1 MKLSQKFVEANAS
14 KEYLDKIEELTQKV
28 MEVKGLPYEK
38 ARSYTIEYLIQND
51 IDDEMVKLRFMF
63 IKKYKITKI

>member
-1 MKLSQKFVEANAS
+1 MTPKFIEANAT
-14 KEYLDKIEELTQKV
+14 ETYLDKIETLTQKV
-28 MEVKGLPYEK
+28 MEVKDLQYDK

-51 IDDEMVKLRFMF
+51 MDDEMVSLRFKF

>member
-1 MKLSQKFVEANAS
+1 MTPKFVEANAS
-14 KEYLDKIEELTQKV
+14 KEYLDKIEELTRKV
-28 MEVKGLPYEK
+28 MDVKDLEYNK

-51 IDDEMVKLRFMF
+51 INDEMVKLRFKF

>member
-1 MKLSQKFVEANAS
+1 MTPKFIETNAS
-14 KEYLDKIEELTQKV
+14 KEYLNKIEELTRKV
-28 MEVKGLPYEK
+28 MEVKGLEYNK

-51 IDDEMVKLRFMF
+51 IDDEMVKLRFKF

>member
-1 MKLSQKFVEANAS
+1 MTPKFIEANATS
-14 KEYLDKIEELTQKV
+14 KYLDKIETLTKKV
-28 MEVKGLPYEK
+28 MEVKGLQYDK

-51 IDDEMVKLRFMF
+51 MDDEMVSLRFKF